1 MKRVLMMFFILVSAF
16 VIVGCTQETEKEKGD
31 KEILSVESKDENSKE
46 ECLDADSYKELSIID
61 KYLEVD
67 SYKELFIINEIT
79 LTQYMNQNKKIIN
92 DKDEINILLSILKL
106 ESQNFNEQLLKLEDN
121 LIQKLAGYVKIEI
134 TASSQSH
141 KDTLCFYITENG
153 TLYEQIDNFVRYTER
168 NSVSYIELLNYILKY
183 GE

>member
-1 MKRVLMMFFILVSAF
+1 MLVTAF
-16 VIVGCTQETEKEKGD
+16 VMVGCTQETEKEKGD

-67 SYKELFIINEIT
+67 SYKELFIINEVT